1 MPLTP
6 CVSPRAAVRVT
17 AALTLASL
25 IAPAHAP
32 VNAATLAA
40 SATATATAATP
51 VATAATAT
59 TVTAVP
65 AVPAAVS
72 PTGPTEAGAVTEDV
86 AEDWQSAPIV
96 PGQTLELKPENRS
109 GAQLRVDTAD
119 PTALPAGWSVLSRQD
134 GVRLVAPRTAAEGDF
149 VKVQIRRDG
158 NQIGEVRVIVEAAN
172 NAAESSETVGADEVA
187 DGASSSS
194 GPRSWFDRLAA
205 FWS

>member
-1 MPLTP
+1 MSLSP
-6 CVSPRAAVRVT
+6 CVSPRAAARVT
-17 AALTLASL
+17 AALTLAAL

-40 SATATATAATP
+40 SATATAATT
-51 VATAATAT
+51 ATATATAT

-65 AVPAAVS
+65 VAPAAVS
-72 PTGPTEAGAVTEDV
+72 PTGSTEAGAVAEDLT
-86 AEDWQSAPIV
+86 ADWQSAPIV

-172 NAAESSETVGADEVA
+172 NAAESSETVGAEGVA
-187 DGASSSS
+187 GGASSSS

>member
-1 MPLTP
+1 MSLSP
-6 CVSPRAAVRVT
+6 CVSPRAAARVT
-17 AALTLASL
+17 AALTLAAL

-40 SATATATAATP
+40 SATATAATT
-51 VATAATAT
+51 ATATATAT

-65 AVPAAVS
+65 VAPAAVS
-72 PTGPTEAGAVTEDV
+72 PTGSTEAGAVAEDLT
-86 AEDWQSAPIV
+86 ADWQSAPIV

-172 NAAESSETVGADEVA
+172 SAAESSETVGAEGVA
-187 DGASSSS
+187 GGASSSS

>member
-1 MPLTP
+1 MPLSP
-6 CVSPRAAVRVT
+6 CVSPRAAARVT
-17 AALTLASL
+17 AALTLAAL

-40 SATATATAATP
+40 SATATAAAT
-51 VATAATAT
+51 ATATATAT

-65 AVPAAVS
+65 VAPAAVS
-72 PTGPTEAGAVTEDV
+72 PTGSTEAGAVAENVT
-86 AEDWQSAPIV
+86 EDWQSAPIV

-172 NAAESSETVGADEVA
+172 NAAESSETVGAEGVA
-187 DGASSSS
+187 GGASSSS